1 VVASRAGTDWVIPWL
16 TSSGRQPRVRKAPV
30 VVQASG
36 APESSLIPQFREAGI
51 EVTEWKGSDL
61 TAATGAFYDAVR
73 DRSVRHGP
81 WPALDLAAATAVPR
95 MLEAGAFL
103 WDRRRSPNDAAPL
116 HAVTG
121 AFWFARA
128 AAEPMPVIY

>member
-1 VVASRAGTDWVIPWL
+1 
-16 TSSGRQPRVRKAPV
+16 

-36 APESSLIPQFREAGI
+36 APESSLIPEFREAGT

-73 DRSVRHGP
+73 DGSVQHGP
-81 WPALDLAAATAVPR
+81 WPALDLAAATAMPQ

-103 WDRRRSPNDAAPL
+103 WDRRRSPNDTAPL
-116 HAVTG
+116 HAVTVRSG
-121 AFWFARA
+121 SLARRLSRCR
-128 AAEPMPVIY
+128 